1 MRDAADDL
9 TLDPLDPLRGVAL
22 ARETPPPLDEAVTAA
37 APTTCKRRRD
47 AADLDPV
54 AAAAGAMLAAALFQ
68 GCGLPLPPVA
78 KRAYTKTAPRR
89 GPSHTTYQKAV
100 MAEFYEVNKLPD
112 AKEQQALGEALG
124 LSVRAVKVWFQNRRQ
139 RQKEAREGREL
150 LAAAYLSC
158 DLDLD
163 LDLDLS
169 CVEMWLS
176 HDSRV

>member
-22 ARETPPPLDEAVTAA
+22 ARETPPPLDKAVTAA

-89 GPSHTTYQKAV
+89 G
-100 MAEFYEVNKLPD
+100 
-112 AKEQQALGEALG
+112 
-124 LSVRAVKVWFQNRRQ
+124 LSFSYPHLTDGSGNSSWWSQVVSGKRA
-139 RQKEAREGREL
+139 G
-150 LAAAYLSC
+150 
-158 DLDLD
+158 
-163 LDLDLS
+163 
-169 CVEMWLS
+169 
-176 HDSRV
+176 